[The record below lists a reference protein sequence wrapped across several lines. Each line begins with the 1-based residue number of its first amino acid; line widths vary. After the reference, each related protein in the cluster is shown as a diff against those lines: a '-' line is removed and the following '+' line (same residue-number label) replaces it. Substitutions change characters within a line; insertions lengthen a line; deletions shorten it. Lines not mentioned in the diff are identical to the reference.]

1 MGAENRNPYLRLFNS
16 LRSFIGECVHNST
29 TFQKELLKIPN
40 ILSLIIL
47 TKYMWDTENY
57 IQLFKITIAPG
68 RRAKNDNAIT
78 KRHLLIDFFLS
89 HLASHLFFSSYPG
102 QDFFTDICWKFVFS
116 NSIFQTLLRI
126 STGLPQTSKLYHFPR
141 SVWTVAK
148 RFNISSPISIIM
160 SFFQTPLT

>member
-16 LRSFIGECVHNST
+16 LSFIGECVHNST

-89 HLASHLFFSSYPG
+89 RLACHFFSKQSLAGFFHWYLL
-102 QDFFTDICWKFVFS
+102 DFFFFFEFYLPDSPQYQLVCPKRRNYT
-116 NSIFQTLLRI
+116 IFPDQFGR
-126 STGLPQTSKLYHFPR
+126 
-141 SVWTVAK
+141 
-148 RFNISSPISIIM
+148 
-160 SFFQTPLT
+160 